1 MGTSTNQPQ
10 SRQCRDEVSRK
21 RFSAWG
27 KSRLEMLP
35 SLSFFPTTL
44 LLLSHTAAS
53 LERVPRDLYSLT
65 YLLSNQPQHQH
76 LLQSQTTSRPQPRIY
91 LAQQKLRREE
101 PRSSW
106 TKRGIG
112 DRNDKPPPWSTGQQA
127 SKQLD
132 RPAPF
137 FLPAPQLTS
146 SQSLDF
152 PLRREPSG
160 RRENSFQLPPLPP
173 PTPSLRRALRWPPWP
188 PDPHRWSRSP
198 PFKGGGMQKQKAG
211 MKNLLE
217 RGWSKFWPAGHWH
230 AWNLGSPNLI
240 PQTPREPV
248 FSKGGQAFLPGP
260 TFIGGNAHTRWQNG
274 APSVCGDVWW
284 QACSTP
290 LNATPFAE
298 ARGRLGGQQFK

>member
-1 MGTSTNQPQ
+1 MCKLPFLNL
-10 SRQCRDEVSRK
+10 K
-21 RFSAWG
+21 LNRFKCFA
-27 KSRLEMLP
+27 
-35 SLSFFPTTL
+35 
-44 LLLSHTAAS
+44 AAS

-101 PRSSW
+101 PRPSW

-127 SKQLD
+127 AKQLD

-152 PLRREPSG
+152 PLRRPISG
-160 RRENSFQLPPLPP
+160 RRENPFQLPPLPP

-188 PDPHRWSRSP
+188 PDPHRC
-198 PFKGGGMQKQKAG
+198 K
-211 MKNLLE
+211 KNLKKKNLSKTCKNLSKLVQKKLVQKSDIMDVNQRSAQMVPLPTNNRWGYAE
-217 RGWSKFWPAGHWH
+217 GWHEKPAGTRLEQVL
-230 AWNLGSPNLI
+230 AGRALARMELRLARSYPSN
-240 PQTPREPV
+240 
-248 FSKGGQAFLPGP
+248 SKSADFVE
-260 TFIGGNAHTRWQNG
+260 R
-274 APSVCGDVWW
+274 
-284 QACSTP
+284 
-290 LNATPFAE
+290 
-298 ARGRLGGQQFK
+298 